1 MKQYRRK
8 VRIGGGGNVADPEC
22 SIRRFLRKNVFL
34 LVLLKVGGVR
44 GQTVVSSPMRP
55 GSTGPVMKA
64 GVRSAVVKQATM
76 VLDDV

>member
-8 VRIGGGGNVADPEC
+8 VRIGGGEC
-22 SIRRFLRKNVFL
+22 SIRRFLRENVFL
-34 LVLLKVGGVR
+34 LVLLNVGGVR
-44 GQTVVSSPMRP
+44 GADNCLFAHAPPS
-55 GSTGPVMKA
+55 STGPVMRA

>member
-1 MKQYRRK
+1 MMWYEAVPAESKNRR
-8 VRIGGGGNVADPEC
+8 GEC
-22 SIRRFLRKNVFL
+22 SIRRFLRENVFV